1 MIETLHMSHIVT
13 DVTIMIFAI
22 NVLHQFIVVYE
33 TFYLIKVSWALPKI
47 FIRLRTHKSV
57 MFQLYHP

>member
-1 MIETLHMSHIVT
+1 MSHIVT

-22 NVLHQFIVVYE
+22 NVLHHFIVVYE
-33 TFYLIKVSWALPKI
+33 TFYLIKLSWALPKI

-57 MFQLYHP
+57 MFQSYHP